1 MTDET
6 YRAMP
11 LPFSSSSGCT
21 EEALR
26 ESEENFRTFFEAIDE
41 LASVISLDGNI
52 LFTNGAF
59 RRKTGYAEDEIVGM
73 SALDLELPENREK
86 GAEVFAAMLRGE
98 LKSCSMPMRAKDGS
112 HVLVETRLWFGRWN
126 GAPCV
131 YTLSK
136 DVGPEQEAQQR
147 FEAVFRNNPAMM
159 VLASLPDQRCVDANT
174 TFLRTLGYEKEDVVG
189 KQAREIGL
197 FIDPEQQREIG
208 EMMRNDGRI
217 TDYEVHA
224 KDRNGD
230 VFHGLMSADRI
241 SIHGR
246 PYLLTVTVDITV
258 RKRAE
263 EALLVAKEQAE
274 WLGRQAEAANRAKSA
289 FIANTSHEIRTPL
302 NGVVGFLDLLARTRL
317 DDVQRE
323 YVEGIR
329 ASAGSLLGVIND
341 VLDISKIEA
350 DKVELRPA
358 PTDIRELAGQA
369 ADTVLGTAR
378 TKGLHLTV
386 NVAPEVPGAF
396 FLDQSRLKQVL
407 INLLGNA
414 VKFTHEGGV
423 SFSIRCEE
431 AEEDRCLLRFSVEDT
446 GIGIRPESMERLFE
460 PFFQADVSN
469 TRKYGGTGLGLSI
482 CSALL
487 QMMGSELRV
496 ESVPGEGSRFF
507 FDLRAERVPVSETT
521 EEERA
526 RIVPEEPF
534 MPATR
539 PTILI
544 IEDEELNRRLLRL
557 LLSKLLDAD
566 IVEAEGGEE
575 GVERFRERAPDLIFL
590 DLQMPGRDGH
600 WTARTLRELEG
611 AGVHTPIVAFTA
623 DVQPATREACF
634 ASGMDDYICKPA
646 DLYTLREV
654 LERHLKTKE

>member
-1 MTDET
+1 MDET
-6 YRAMP
+6 YRAPP
-11 LPFSSSSGCT
+11 LSFSSSAPLCT

-26 ESEENFRTFFEAIDE
+26 ESEKNFRTFFEAIDE
-41 LASVISLDGNI
+41 LASVISLEGRI

-59 RRKTGYAEDEIVGM
+59 RRRTGYREDELAGM
-73 SALDLELPENREK
+73 NALELELPENREK
-86 GAEVFAAMLRGE
+86 GAETFAAMLRGE

-147 FEAVFRNNPAMM
+147 FEAAFRNNPAMM

-174 TFLRTLGYEKEDVVG
+174 AFLRTLGYTKEDIVG
-189 KQAREIGL
+189 RQAREIGL
-197 FIDPEQQREIG
+197 FIDSEQQREIG
-208 EMMRNDGRI
+208 AMMRNDGRI
-217 TDYEVHA
+217 AEYEVRA

-230 VFHGLMSADRI
+230 VFHGLMSAERI
-241 SIHGR
+241 YIHGR
-246 PYLLTVTVDITV
+246 PYLLSVTVDITV

-263 EALLVAKEQAE
+263 EALKVAKEQAE

-302 NGVVGFLDLLARTRL
+302 NGVVGFLDLLSRTGL

-329 ASAGSLLGVIND
+329 SSASSLLEVIND

-350 DKVELRPA
+350 DKVELKLL

-369 ADTVLGTAR
+369 ADSVLGTAR
-378 TKGLHLTV
+378 TKGLHLAV
-386 NVAPEVPGAF
+386 NVAPEVPKAL

-423 SFSIRCEE
+423 SFAIGCED
-431 AEEDRCLLRFSVEDT
+431 AEDGRSLLRFSVEDT

-460 PFFQADVSN
+460 PFFQADASN

-487 QMMGSELRV
+487 QMMGSELKV

-507 FDLRAERVPVSETT
+507 FDLRAERVMGSEAA
-521 EEERA
+521 EEEAVRT
-526 RIVPEEPF
+526 VPEEPF
-534 MPATR
+534 MPAER
-539 PTILI
+539 PAILI
-544 IEDEELNRRLLRL
+544 VEDEELNRRLLRL

-566 IVEAEGGEE
+566 IVEAEGGEQ
-575 GVERFRERAPDLIFL
+575 GVERFRERSPDLIFL
-590 DLQMPGRDGH
+590 DLQMPERDGY
-600 WTARTLRELEG
+600 WTARKIRELEE
-611 AGVHTPIVAFTA
+611 AGRRTRIVAFTA

-634 ASGMDDYICKPA
+634 ASGMDDYISKPA
-646 DLYTLREV
+646 DLFTLREV
-654 LERHLKTKE
+654 LERHLQPKA

>member
-1 MTDET
+1 MDEIF
-6 YRAMP
+6 RATP
-11 LPFSSSSGCT
+11 LSSSSSTRQCT

-41 LASVISLDGNI
+41 LASVISLDGRI

-59 RRKTGYAEDEIVGM
+59 RRRTGYGVEDLAGM
-73 SALDLELPENREK
+73 SAMELELPENRERA
-86 GAEVFAAMLRGE
+86 AEVFAAMLRGE
-98 LKSCSMPMRAKDGS
+98 LKSCSMPLRAKDGS

-136 DVGPEQEAQQR
+136 DIGPEQEAQQR
-147 FEAVFRNNPAMM
+147 FEAAFRNNPAMM
-159 VLASLPDQRCVDANT
+159 VLASLPDQRCVDANNA
-174 TFLRTLGYEKEDVVG
+174 FLKTLGYTKEEMVG
-189 KQAREIGL
+189 RQARDIGL
-197 FIDPEQQREIG
+197 FIDPEQQYEIG
-208 EMMRNDGRI
+208 AMLRNHGRI

-230 VFHGLMSADRI
+230 VFHGLMSAERI
-241 SIHGR
+241 FIHGN
-246 PYLLTVTVDITV
+246 PYLLSVTVDITV

-263 EALLVAKEQAE
+263 EALQVAKEQAE
-274 WLGRQAEAANRAKSA
+274 WLSRQAEAANRAKSA
-289 FIANTSHEIRTPL
+289 FLANTSHEIRTPL
-302 NGVVGFLDLLARTRL
+302 NGVVGFLDLLSRTGL

-329 ASAGSLLGVIND
+329 SSASSLLEVIND

-350 DKVELRPA
+350 DKVELKPV

-369 ADTVLGTAR
+369 ADSVLGTAR
-378 TKGLHLTV
+378 TKGLHLSV
-386 NVAPEVPGAF
+386 NVAPEVPRIL
-396 FLDQSRLKQVL
+396 FLDSARLKQVL

-423 SFSIRCEE
+423 SISIGCEY
-431 AEEDRCLLRFSVEDT
+431 AEDGWNLLRVSVEDT
-446 GIGIRPESMERLFE
+446 GIGIEPEAIERLFE
-460 PFFQADVSN
+460 PFFQADTSN

-487 QMMGSELRV
+487 QMMGSELKV

-507 FDLRAERVPVSETT
+507 FDLRAESVPASEGREGESVRRVPVCALVT
-521 EEERA
+521 A
-526 RIVPEEPF
+526 V
-534 MPATR
+534 R

-544 IEDEELNRRLLRL
+544 VEDEELNRRLLRL

-566 IVEAEGGEE
+566 IVEAEGGEQ
-575 GVERFRERAPDLIFL
+575 GVERFRESAPDLIFL
-590 DLQMPGRDGH
+590 DLQMPGRDGY
-600 WTARTLRELEG
+600 WTARKIRELEG
-611 AGVHTPIVAFTA
+611 AGRHTPIVAFTA

-634 ASGMDDYICKPA
+634 ASGMDDYISKPA
-646 DLYTLREV
+646 DLFTLREV
-654 LERHLKTKE
+654 LERHLQPKA

>member
-6 YRAMP
+6 YRARP
-11 LPFSSSSGCT
+11 LAFSSSSGCT
-21 EEALR
+21 DEALR

-41 LASVISLDGNI
+41 LASVISLDGRI
-52 LFTNGAF
+52 LFANGAF
-59 RRKTGYAEDEIVGM
+59 LRRTGYGEDEITGM
-73 SALDLELPENREK
+73 DSMELELPENRERA
-86 GAEVFAAMLRGE
+86 AETFAAMLRGE
-98 LKSCSMPMRAKDGS
+98 QKSCSMPMRAKDGS

-126 GAPCV
+126 GEPCV

-147 FEAVFRNNPAMM
+147 FEAAFRNNPAMM
-159 VLASLPDQRCVDANT
+159 VLASLPDQRCVDANN

-189 KQAREIGL
+189 RQAKDIGL

-208 EMMRNDGRI
+208 AMMREDGRI

-230 VFHGLMSADRI
+230 VFHGLMSAERI
-241 SIHGR
+241 FIHGR

-274 WLGRQAEAANRAKSA
+274 WLTRQAEAANRAKSA

-302 NGVVGFLDLLARTRL
+302 NGVVGFLDLLSRTRL
-317 DDVQRE
+317 DDVQKE
-323 YVEGIR
+323 YAEGIGT
-329 ASAGSLLGVIND
+329 SARSLLEVIND

-350 DKVELRPA
+350 DKVELKPT
-358 PTDIRELAGQA
+358 PTDIRELAGEA

-378 TKGLHLTV
+378 AKGLYLSV
-386 NVAPEVPGAF
+386 NVAPETPGTL
-396 FLDQSRLKQVL
+396 FLDPSRLKQVL

-423 SFSIRCEE
+423 SFAIGCEE
-431 AEEDRCLLRFSVEDT
+431 TEDGRSLLRFSVEDT

-487 QMMGSELRV
+487 QMMGSELKV

-507 FDLRAERVPVSETT
+507 FDLRAERAEPSETAEKEVVRT
-521 EEERA
+521 
-526 RIVPEEPF
+526 VPEEPF
-534 MPATR
+534 MPAER
-539 PTILI
+539 PAILI
-544 IEDEELNRRLLRL
+544 VEDEELNRRLLRL

-575 GVERFRERAPDLIFL
+575 GVERFREHAPDLIFL

-600 WTARTLRELEG
+600 WTARKIRELEG
-611 AGVHTPIVAFTA
+611 AGRRTRIVAFTA

-654 LERHLKTKE
+654 LERHLQPKA